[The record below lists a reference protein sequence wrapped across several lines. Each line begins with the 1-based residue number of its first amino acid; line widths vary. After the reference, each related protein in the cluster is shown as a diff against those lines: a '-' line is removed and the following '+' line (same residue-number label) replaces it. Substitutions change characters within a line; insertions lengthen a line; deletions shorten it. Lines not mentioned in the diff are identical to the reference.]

1 MDVWFCVMRRNR
13 AERLNR
19 ESMNRLKKKLGALP
33 SAKRILAP
41 LDKDLSWMSAW
52 RQETGVGRHP
62 PLNMSYGVCRTEP
75 ESVYFHVTDEWA
87 TIRPEPEIDCRR
99 LAHSMNAVRWTLC
112 LMDI

>member
-41 LDKDLSWMSAW
+41 LDKDLSWMSA
-52 RQETGVGRHP
+52 
-62 PLNMSYGVCRTEP
+62 GVCWCGWLAGTNGGLGM
-75 ESVYFHVTDEWA
+75 S
-87 TIRPEPEIDCRR
+87 IDSQ
-99 LAHSMNAVRWTLC
+99 LQMIDGEQIGLQ
-112 LMDI
+112 